1 MRKLESREGATACGD
16 GARIRV
22 LGRGSEPPWPTEAPP
37 AEKVQLKAQMPESSD
52 PANASGEPCD
62 ILPEERTAFSVQ
74 P

>member
-22 LGRGSEPPWPTEAPP
+22 LGRGAAPPWPTEAPA
-37 AEKVQLKAQMPESSD
+37 AEKVQLRAQMPESSD

-62 ILPEERTAFSVQ
+62 ILSGERTAFSIQ